1 MKIILLGY
9 GKMGKTIERLSHEAG
24 DEIVATISSAQVA
37 TLTDELLQS
46 ADVVIE
52 FTQPEAAVSNIL
64 KCFAAGVPVVSGTTG
79 WFDQLDLINSE
90 AEKQRG
96 ALVWASNF
104 SVGVNLFFEL
114 NRKMAALMRTY
125 PEYSVSIEETH
136 HTQKKDSPS
145 GTAKTLLAHL
155 QEFYPS
161 QAIPVV
167 DHRIDPVVGIHTTH
181 YHSKIDSMHFT
192 HEAHSRDGF
201 AAGALMAAKWLIG
214 KKGVFTMKDVIS

>member
-9 GKMGKTIERLSHEAG
+9 GKMGKTIERLAHQAG
-24 DEIVATISSAQVA
+24 DEIVARIGSSQLAL
-37 TLTDELLQS
+37 LTDEVLKS

-52 FTQPEAAVSNIL
+52 FTQPEAAVENIL
-64 KCFAAGVPVVSGTTG
+64 RCFAAGVPVVSGTTG
-79 WFDQLDLINSE
+79 WFEQLGLIE
-90 AEKQRG
+90 AEANKQKG
-96 ALVWASNF
+96 SLVWASNF

-114 NRKMAALMRTY
+114 NRTMASKMAKY
-125 PEYSVSIEETH
+125 PEYAVSIEETH

-155 QEFYPS
+155 QDFYPE
-161 QAIPVV
+161 QAIPVI

-181 YHSKIDSMHFT
+181 YHSSIDSLHFT

-201 AAGALMAAKWLIG
+201 AAGALMAAKWLMG
-214 KKGVFTMKDVIS
+214 KQGVYTMKDVLG